1 MTREELCSVREL
13 QKKIRTH
20 EQHLEALRMSA
31 ENIVPI
37 LDGLP
42 HATEAKSKVEKIA
55 LRIVEV
61 ERELEDL
68 RGRLVQS
75 KSGLADKIMCEVVSP
90 EVQTLLILRYVD
102 CCPYKEIA
110 RRMRYALRHV
120 FKLHERFLKSGI

>member
-1 MTREELCSVREL
+1 MTKEELCSVREL

-20 EQHLEALRMSA
+20 EQRLEALRMSA
-31 ENIVPI
+31 KNIVPI

-61 ERELEDL
+61 ERELEEL
-68 RGRLVQS
+68 RGQLVQS
-75 KSGLADKIMCEVVSP
+75 KSGLADKIMREVEAP